1 MPTRPPVH
9 QPAGSRR
16 AAAQRRALYERTP
29 QRKARQSLYDHA
41 WRAYSKRRLSL
52 HPYCV
57 RCYARGVLRL
67 AVVTDHIAPH
77 LGDPVVFRDPDNH
90 QSLCKTC
97 HDRKT
102 RREDHG
108 RTPSAK
114 PARHASLPS
123 TTATRSEHEQPKPH
137 R

>member
-16 AAAQRRALYERTP
+16 AAAQRRAQYERTP
-29 QRKARQSLYDHA
+29 QRKARQALYDHA
-41 WRAYSKRRLSL
+41 WREYSRKRLSL

-67 AVVTDHIAPH
+67 AVVTDHVRPH
-77 LGDPVVFRDPDNH
+77 LGDVLLFRDSDNH
-90 QSLCKTC
+90 QSLCKHC

-108 RTPSAK
+108 RTPSA
-114 PARHASLPS
+114 
-123 TTATRSEHEQPKPH
+123 
-137 R
+137 